1 MIVIVEVEPDES
13 LIKELDITRFILCD
27 RQTFHQDL
35 HSMLEAMP
43 DGLKFLGTLFQSC
56 HKVSTGNFE
65 ETHAFSLIFAHS
77 TAASVSA
84 ASVELRH
91 FFVGV

>member
-35 HSMLEAMP
+35 HSVLKAMP
-43 DGLKFLGTLFQSC
+43 DGL
-56 HKVSTGNFE
+56 
-65 ETHAFSLIFAHS
+65 
-77 TAASVSA
+77 
-84 ASVELRH
+84 
-91 FFVGV
+91 